1 MKSQTNRL
9 LAYLRARPWQ
19 VLPAPE
25 LNAACAGEG
34 QMYVSAFS
42 KRISDCRAIIQA
54 QGGDLVLA
62 YDQRINGQR
71 RTAYRYVPPKAQNT
85 LNAANS

>member
-19 VLPAPE
+19 VIPLP
-25 LNAACAGEG
+25 LLVQAAAGDG
-34 QMYVSAFS
+34 LYVTSIS
-42 KRISDCRAIIQA
+42 KRVSEARSAIQA

-62 YDQRINGQR
+62 YDRRENGQR